1 MTEASFH
8 ELHGSTPRAAAR
20 AARGARTLA
29 FGALRVVQWSLLC
42 LAAAAAIGMGVLPHL
57 GVYRTLTVL
66 SGSMVPTFR
75 PGDIVVVRPEPMRD
89 LRVGQVIT
97 YQVPVGARQVET
109 HRVIRIL
116 RGRGTNQPV
125 IQTQGDANSAPDP
138 WTAQLDGTTVW
149 HLEAV
154 VPKAGYALSALRG
167 RFFQLF
173 SILVVPG
180 LFAVVA
186 LRRLWASPPAPR
198 ADG

>member
-1 MTEASFH
+1 MGASFH
-8 ELHGSTPRAAAR
+8 ELYGVPSRAAVK
-20 AARGARTLA
+20 AARGAQWLLA
-29 FGALRVVQWSLLC
+29 IV
-42 LAAAAAIGMGVLPHL
+42 AAAVAVGLGVLPHV

-75 PGDIVVVRPEPMRD
+75 PGDIVVVRPEPMRE

-116 RGRGTNQPV
+116 RGRGTDHPV
-125 IQTQGDANSAPDP
+125 IQTQGDANGAPDP

-149 HLEAV
+149 RLEGV
-154 VPKAGYALSALRG
+154 VPKAGYALNALRG
-167 RFFQLF
+167 RFFQVL

-180 LFAVVA
+180 LLALLA
-186 LRRLWASPPAPR
+186 LRRLWAPAPR
-198 ADG
+198 ADA